1 MRPSERMGWCE
12 SLGVGSSELH
22 AELRGLW
29 RAQEELYAAQMRIRD
44 RLHSAPDRDLDESLR
59 QAERHLARV
68 SVILGGTV
76 ADLAKEGG

>member
-1 MRPSERMGWCE
+1 MRASERTGWCE
-12 SLGVGSSELH
+12 SLGVANTELH

-44 RLHSAPDRDLDESLR
+44 RLHAAPDQDLDEALR

-68 SVILGGTV
+68 SVILGGAV
-76 ADLAKEGG
+76 AELAKEAG